1 MKHKKYLII
10 LVVSLLFL
18 SSFLLIN
25 RNNIT
30 KKKVL
35 KELNYD
41 VTYEQA
47 FPDPNLRRGIILCI
61 MRNKCGDTDYNSG
74 AYNYEKYYETLSKW
88 PSTNNYFDKYYQ
100 ALAYQTRPEYG
111 ALIYD
116 SDIQIEES
124 KKIKKE
130 DLEKIKVLI
139 SRSFTED
146 VTTLQGIEYL
156 TNLKAIVL
164 SNVKQENLDFSYN
177 KLLEVLLVNIN
188 DNHHTFQKTTKSL
201 NLSQNTML
209 RELSVTLA
217 SEDSNLDYSHLN
229 NLNTIVITDS
239 KIRSIILPN
248 NLRKVD
254 LARNHITDIDLSH
267 HHNLEHLRLQQ
278 NPLHQIDIKTLNN
291 LKYLNLH
298 NTLINQSLDLSKNVK
313 LEELYLGLD
322 GGKIETLDLSNNPN
336 LTNLYVRS
344 QLKKINLNNNH
355 NLKELILRYNHLETL
370 DLSKNLVLDNP
381 DLDGNHIANLKIP
394 NHITGGSVQTVK
406 FKVKKN
412 SYQELPLLLN
422 DNKVYLNNSINFTRN
437 GDKYVFN
444 KLGTYNE
451 QAINQIHGYTYHVN
465 AQVEVVAGEEDSF
478 NPIVNQGDYK
488 PEIDEDIS
496 KENIKKMITNLPSNI
511 KNFEIV
517 SPLPTKFNNKGQH
530 NVKVRVTF
538 SDDTFKE
545 FDVPVN
551 IYEKR
556 YISPTVNLSPN
567 PAEVLEG
574 KAVNINITRTYD
586 QEERIDDVNFIKYI
600 KDTDIDTFGC
610 TGLPS
615 GLTCDL
621 SKISGTLNYIFTGT
635 EEVKEFDFIYK
646 EGWNKSGKITKQV
659 KIKLLRDTDGDGIP
673 DKDDDDK
680 DGDGYSNA
688 VEIAKGS
695 DPYNK
700 NSTPDMTKKKQ
711 LDELVKELEKLIND
725 TKKNP
730 FDNKNKNDVD
740 NLKNNILPDKE
751 NKKNDIKNSYND
763 MTSDTDLEKLKQKV
777 QKEIDDLK
785 QEINKLR
792 DKANF
797 EELDKEIAKPIED
810 IYTPETVKP
819 LKDKIEEAKNMS
831 RDTSTQSEVDDM
843 TRIIKDLRDK
853 LKINKEK
860 LKEKIE
866 ELEKKIDEGKCLNE
880 ECKKTLEDAKDLYNK
895 SSITKEEMLNMIA
908 RINNLL
914 NKNETIVNPKTGVAT
929 YLFIL
934 ILIIIISVVLF
945 KRKKN
950 YIR

>member
-1 MKHKKYLII
+1 MKNKKYLILLLA
-10 LVVSLLFL
+10 LVVTLSSLLL
-18 SSFLLIN
+18 VN
-25 RNNIT
+25 RNRTT

-47 FPDPNLRRGIILCI
+47 FPDKNLRRGIILCI

-74 AYNYEKYYETLSKW
+74 AYNYEKYYETLSEW
-88 PSTNNYFDKYYQ
+88 PSTNTYFDKYYQ
-100 ALAYQTRPEYG
+100 TLAYQTRPEYG

-116 SDIQIEES
+116 SDIQIEET

-139 SRSFTED
+139 SRSFTEP

-156 TNLKAIVL
+156 SNLKAVVL
-164 SNVKQENLDFSYN
+164 SNVKQEDLDFSYN
-177 KLLEVLLVNIN
+177 KLLEVLLVNVN
-188 DNHHTFQKTTKSL
+188 DNHHNVQKTTKSL

-229 NLNTIVITDS
+229 NLDTIVITES

-248 NLRKVD
+248 NVRKVD
-254 LARNHITDIDLSH
+254 LASNHITDIDLSH

-278 NPLHQIDIKTLNN
+278 NTLHQIDIKTLNN

-322 GGKIETLDLSNNPN
+322 GGKIENLDLSNNPN
-336 LTNLYVRS
+336 LTNLYVKS

-355 NLKELILRYNHLETL
+355 NLKELSLSYNHLETL

-381 DLDGNHIANLKIP
+381 DLDGNHISNLKIP
-394 NHITGGSVQTVK
+394 NHITGGSIQTVK

-465 AQVEVVAGEEDSF
+465 AQVEVVEGEEHNF
-478 NPIVNQGDYK
+478 NPVINQGDYK
-488 PEIDEDIS
+488 PEVNEVLD
-496 KENIKKMITNLPSNI
+496 KEKIKKMITNLPSNI

-517 SPLPTKFNNKGQH
+517 NPVPTIYTSNGKQ
-530 NVKVRVTF
+530 NVRVKVTF

-545 FDVPVN
+545 FNVLVN
-551 IYEKR
+551 VYKR
-556 YISPTVNLSPN
+556 EYIIPIVTFNPN
-567 PAEVLEG
+567 PTEVLDG
-574 KAVNINITRTYD
+574 KMVDIGITRTYGK
-586 QEERIDDVNFIKYI
+586 EENIDETNLIKYL
-600 KDTDIDTFGC
+600 KDKEQHYEYTNV
-610 TGLPS
+610 PS
-615 GLTCDL
+615 GLGYSN
-621 SKISGTLNYIFTGT
+621 SKVMGVINYLFTGT
-635 EEVKEFDFIYK
+635 EEEHIFNFKYK
-646 EGWNKSGKITKQV
+646 ENGILYKTGDINIQ
-659 KIKLLRDTDGDGIP
+659 IKLLRDTDGDGIP

-725 TKKNP
+725 TKNNP
-730 FDNKNKNDVD
+730 FNNKNKNDVD

-751 NKKNDIKNSYND
+751 SKKNDIKNSYND
-763 MTSDTDLEKLKQKV
+763 MTSDIELEKLKQKA
-777 QKEIDDLK
+777 QKEIDNLK
-785 QEINKLR
+785 EEINKLR

-797 EELDKEIAKPIED
+797 EELDKEIAKSIED
-810 IYTPETVKP
+810 IYTSETVKP
-819 LKDKIEEAKNMS
+819 LKDKIEEAKRMN
-831 RDTSTQSEVDDM
+831 RDTSTQREVDDVK
-843 TRIIKDLRDK
+843 REIELLRGR
-853 LKINKEK
+853 LIINKEK
-860 LKEKIE
+860 LKEKID
-866 ELEKKIDEGKCLNE
+866 ELEKKIDDGKCLNE
-880 ECKKTLEDAKDLYNK
+880 ECKKTLEESKELYNK
-895 SSITKEEMLNMIA
+895 PTINKEEMIDMIK
-908 RINNLL
+908 RINSLL
-914 NKNETIVNPKTGVAT
+914 NKNETLVNPKTGFAS
-929 YLFIL
+929 YIL
-934 ILIIIISVVLF
+934 IIFLIIIISYILF